1 MSDRPPAVD
10 LSALDRL
17 LDMTGGD
24 VEFLDE
30 LVDTYLEDAP
40 GQLAQMRAAAAN
52 GAQADL
58 VRPAH
63 SLKSNS
69 ANMGAESLAGMC
81 RVLEDGARDG
91 VADDATAQ
99 VEAIE
104 AEFQQVRRE
113 LLAARETR

>member
-1 MSDRPPAVD
+1 MSDHPPAVD
-10 LSALDRL
+10 LAALDRL

-40 GQLAQMRAAAAN
+40 GQLAQMRAAVAAD
-52 GAQADL
+52 AQADL

-81 RVLEDGARDG
+81 RELEAAARDG
-91 VADDATAQ
+91 VADDAAAR
-99 VEAIE
+99 VAAIE
-104 AEFQQVRRE
+104 TEFERVRRE
-113 LLAARETR
+113 LLAAREAR